1 MVTVGRG
8 DKASFWHSPW
18 LDGRAP
24 MDIAPSLYPL
34 AWRKN
39 QKVKD
44 DLLHMNWTR
53 GLWRIESVQQMA
65 EFVELWDL
73 LFIVQLVNQ
82 DDTIL

>member
-18 LDGRAP
+18 LDGRAS

-65 EFVELWDL
+65 EFMELWDL
-73 LFIVQLVNQ
+73 LFIV
-82 DDTIL
+82 